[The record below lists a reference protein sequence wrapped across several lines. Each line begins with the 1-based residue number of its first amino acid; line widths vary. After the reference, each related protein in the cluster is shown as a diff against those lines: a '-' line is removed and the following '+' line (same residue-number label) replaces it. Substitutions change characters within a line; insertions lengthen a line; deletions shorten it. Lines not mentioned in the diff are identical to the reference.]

1 MSGCARQWPPSGD
14 ASGAIA
20 PPDANPVV
28 PSGAIVALR
37 GPDRLVEGRAGTRD
51 GQGRTRRQRGI
62 GRRERG
68 QKGDAARR
76 LRGRAGD
83 PPLAG
88 RPLNS
93 RCFSLTKPGFA
104 AQPAER
110 AWPWAELGL
119 ACGGSRRHP
128 NRRRDRERERRC
140 IARRNQ
146 NNPSCKSE
154 FVLWCLGERLRSRAG
169 AADAATRTGRRRP
182 SAAGSDGA
190 ETNGAANDLESPTR
204 ESPRTALLARCFG
217 VEERLSRRPPRS
229 ANPVRSQRHSSS
241 FNRHRCRDP
250 SSASGARASGG
261 LRTASFRPHTLEI
274 PRNQQ
279 KMISRNFRAE
289 NF

>member
-1 MSGCARQWPPSGD
+1 VSGCARQWPPSGD

-37 GPDRLVEGRAGTRD
+37 GPDRLVEGWAGTRD

-76 LRGRAGD
+76 LRGRAGE

-110 AWPWAELGL
+110 AWPCAELGL
-119 ACGGSRRHP
+119 AWLAAGVGDIRIDAAIGSGSGGASRGEIKTILPANQNSCYCVWVKDFEAEPARQTRRPEPGGDVPRRRAAMEQRRMALRTTWSRRP
-128 NRRRDRERERRC
+128 ENRLGRRFWPGASASKSACRGGPRGRR
-140 IARRNQ
+140 I
-146 NNPSCKSE
+146 P
-154 FVLWCLGERLRSRAG
+154 FVRSAIRLRSIAIVAGTLRAPRERGPLG
-169 AADAATRTGRRRP
+169 A
-182 SAAGSDGA
+182 S
-190 ETNGAANDLESPTR
+190 
-204 ESPRTALLARCFG
+204 
-217 VEERLSRRPPRS
+217 ERLP
-229 ANPVRSQRHSSS
+229 
-241 FNRHRCRDP
+241 F
-250 SSASGARASGG
+250 ARTPLKS
-261 LRTASFRPHTLEI
+261 HEI
-274 PRNQQ
+274 S
-279 KMISRNFRAE
+279 KK
-289 NF
+289 